1 MNREEIVQKI
11 IDSGIVAIV
20 RVYEEEKVLPT
31 AEALIEGGIYALE
44 VTMVVPNALEIIS
57 KLDKEFGDSIMLG
70 VGSVLNAETAVKAID
85 AGAKYVV
92 SPIFDIEILKTSHKL
107 NAPIMPGCYTP
118 TEIFNAQEAG
128 ADIVKIFPADKLG
141 MGYIKAIKAPMPHL
155 NVMPTG
161 GVTLTNAGEWINAG
175 ACAVGVGSAL
185 TDNAAIKEGNFG
197 KLKENAK
204 IIIENIKNR

>member
-1 MNREEIVQKI
+1 MSRENIVQKI
-11 IDSGIVAIV
+11 IESGIVAIV

-44 VTMVVPNALEIIS
+44 VTMVVPNALQIIS
-57 KLDKEFGDSIMLG
+57 KLDKEFGDNIMLG

-92 SPIFDIEILKTSHKL
+92 SPIFDIEILKASHKL
-107 NAPIMPGCYTP
+107 NTPIMPGCYTP

-141 MGYIKAIKAPMPHL
+141 MGYIKTIKAPMPHL

-185 TDNAAIKEGNFG
+185 TDTTAIKEGNFG